1 MLLSSRQNDITTN
14 ICQGS
19 PRRKRPRLDVSDGK
33 IFMFSPLFCLL
44 VIDYRKLGQ
53 VITEADKGQYRNIYK
68 IRKNIF
74 KS

>member
-1 MLLSSRQNDITTN
+1 MLLSSRENDISTN

-33 IFMFSPLFCLL
+33 IFMFSPVFCLL

-53 VITEADKGQYRNIYK
+53 VIDFIDE
-68 IRKNIF
+68 
-74 KS
+74 